1 LDADQFERN
10 LHVPPLNQQCAAL
23 FAHGQKLGRDEGAEI
38 TMFVTPLAH
47 VPSKSVTNPSGR
59 RKYQRVVLLHTLPDE
74 VNIANHKPREEP

>member
-1 LDADQFERN
+1 MDADQFERN

-38 TMFVTPLAH
+38 TMFVTPRAH
-47 VPSKSVTNPSGR
+47 VPKSVTNPSGR

-74 VNIANHKPREEP
+74 VNIANH